1 MIFVPWFF
9 SFDYEGNERI
19 LRVLGTAL
27 CLKKTSQVYLIEQT
41 IICCSLNHWPR
52 LSPQTALR
60 KASGGAP
67 GLASGNLRWK
77 GLECF
82 AVFDD
87 KDQLVD
93 ICSAAWT
100 WRAKRRGRKGK
111 KGRKETGREQEA
123 LQSLQLPGHAFRNSS
138 QEWGGDTDLQR
149 STHLSFSVHTVG
161 YKHDQRASKDHTP
174 IRVSKEEPF
183 SRPSKEH
190 TSWLLFPLQK
200 GDLLLRKL
208 FQN

>member
-77 GLECF
+77 GLELF
-82 AVFDD
+82 AVFND

-111 KGRKETGREQEA
+111 KGRKKTGREQEA

-138 QEWGGDTDLQR
+138 QEWGGHRSPKVYTSQLLSAHSWMQAWSESIQRLHPYPCLQGGAFL
-149 STHLSFSVHTVG
+149 TTFPKNTPHDFSFPF
-161 YKHDQRASKDHTP
+161 R
-174 IRVSKEEPF
+174 KEIYF
-183 SRPSKEH
+183 
-190 TSWLLFPLQK
+190 
-200 GDLLLRKL
+200 
-208 FQN
+208 